1 MKNASAMMMP
11 GTMPAMKSRE
21 IEILPNSA
29 ATTAK
34 MMNAIDGGTTM
45 PIEPEAATRETACFF
60 WYPLRTSAG
69 MRIAPIAATVAGPDP
84 EIAEKKNA
92 EMIVTAARPWRRR
105 PKMRNARSTSRCEM
119 PVYCMTMPAR
129 MKNGIASSVP
139 ELIDGNITEGTTSR
153 TCTPSV
159 VTRVTTAESPRAKA
173 TGIPRP
179 RKRKKLPKSSSAI
192 ISGLLWHRRRIRTSR
207 WSGRLRWRAAPRPPR
222 RRCPHAEPSAGPGC
236 CGGSRAVRPRGWTG

>member
-1 MKNASAMMMP
+1 MKNASAMITP
-11 GTMPAMKSRE
+11 GTMPAMKRRE

-34 MMNAIDGGTTM
+34 TMNAIDGGTTM
-45 PIEPEAATRETACFF
+45 PIEPDAATRETACFF
-60 WYPLRTSAG
+60 WYPLRMSAG

-119 PVYCMTMPAR
+119 PVYCMTIPAR

-139 ELIDGNITEGTTSR
+139 ELIDGNITDGTTSR
-153 TCTPSV
+153 TWMPSV
-159 VTRVTTAESPRAKA
+159 VTRVTTAARPRAKA
-173 TGIPRP
+173 TGMPRP
-179 RKRKKLPKSSSAI
+179 RNRKKLPKSRSVI
-192 ISGLLWHRRRIRTSR
+192 ISGLPWTRTRIRTNR
-207 WSGRLRWRAAPRPPR
+207 WSVLLRWRVVRRLLRP
-222 RRCPHAEPSAGPGC
+222 RCPRSSRPAEPGGC
-236 CGGSRAVRPRGWTG
+236 G